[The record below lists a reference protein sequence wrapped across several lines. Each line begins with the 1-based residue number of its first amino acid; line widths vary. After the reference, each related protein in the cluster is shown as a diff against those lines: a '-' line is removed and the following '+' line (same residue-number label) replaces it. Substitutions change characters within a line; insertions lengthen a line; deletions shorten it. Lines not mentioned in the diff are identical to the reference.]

1 MRIFFAF
8 LIVLATSAFF
18 LWPNVFD
25 FSKLNFQ
32 KKSIIGAQNFKND
45 PRLVENF
52 QPQPEIS
59 ARSAVIID
67 AAGGLQL
74 YEKNPDIKHLPASTT
89 KLMTALIVLENC
101 DLSRPIKIEF
111 PEKEGTQMGL
121 KIGDIVTVET
131 LLYGMLIA
139 SGNDAAY
146 ALASACSTTQTQ
158 FVDLMNL
165 KAEQLGME
173 SSHFTNPAG
182 FDSDL
187 QYSTARDLAKLA
199 KVAVANPTISKI
211 VATKSTVR
219 TDITQNKTY
228 LLENINKLLGV
239 IDGIE
244 GVKTGQ
250 TEGSGEILI
259 SKVTRDHHS
268 IIAVIMDSG
277 DRFEESQKLIEWTF
291 KNYRFN

>member
-8 LIVLATSAFF
+8 LIVLAGSAFF
-18 LWPNVFD
+18 LWPNIFD

-101 DLSRPIKIEF
+101 DLARPIKIEF
-111 PEKEGTQMGL
+111 VEKEGTQMGL
-121 KIGDIVTVET
+121 NLDDIVTVET

-146 ALASACSTTQTQ
+146 ALASACNTTHAQ

-165 KAEQLGME
+165 KAQELGME
-173 SSHFTNPAG
+173 SSHFANPAG

-199 KVAVANPTISKI
+199 KVAVSNPIISKI

-268 IIAVIMDSG
+268 IIAVIMGSV